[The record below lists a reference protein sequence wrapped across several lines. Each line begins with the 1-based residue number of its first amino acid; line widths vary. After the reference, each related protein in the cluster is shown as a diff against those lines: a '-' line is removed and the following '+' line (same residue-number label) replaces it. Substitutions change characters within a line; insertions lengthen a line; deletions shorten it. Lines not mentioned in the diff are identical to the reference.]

1 MYQPQTHE
9 HPEWAKKYIDLV
21 EGNVLTTLAT
31 QATTFTDFILS
42 LAPIANFAYAPGKWT
57 IKELIGHCIDT
68 ERILAFR
75 LLCFARGEKSA
86 LPGFNEDEYVANAHF
101 SSSNLQELAQEFCA
115 LRKANLYLFNSLN
128 EQELDK
134 KGTASDREISVR
146 AMVYVCAGH
155 LIHHSNIINERY
167 L

>member
-9 HPEWAKKYIDLV
+9 HPEWAKKYINLV
-21 EGNVLTTLAT
+21 EGDVLATLAT
-31 QATTFTDFILS
+31 QAETFTAFILS
-42 LAPIANFAYAPGKWT
+42 LASKENFAYAPGKWT

-68 ERILAFR
+68 ERILVFR

-86 LPGFNEDEYVANAHF
+86 LPGFNEDDYVANAHF
-101 SSSNLQELAQEFCA
+101 ANINLQELAQEFCA

-128 EQELDK
+128 VQELDR
-134 KGTASDREISVR
+134 KGTASEQEISVR
-146 AMVYVCAGH
+146 ALVYVCAGH